1 MAIVQCENQHY
12 YDDEKFPECPHCVMQ
27 AKKGD
32 AGQESVTVALARES
46 REVENY
52 AVEYIKQSSPKVYIH
67 VEPAQEQQKEASTG
81 EKPGVPRCVAGWLVC
96 VREAEYGSGFPLY
109 AGFNRIGRASGNDII
124 LNDPQ
129 ASREEHCSVIYEEK
143 RNVFYLFPKDGNLT
157 YLGEELAGQAQEIR
171 HGQIIT
177 IGGTQLQFV
186 AFCMGETKW
195 EKNR

>member
-12 YDDEKFPECPHCVMQ
+12 YDDEKFPQCPHCAMQ

-52 AVEYIKQSSPKVYIH
+52 AIEYIKKSSPKVH
-67 VEPAQEQQKEASTG
+67 VHAEPAWEQQEDAGVKEQQGNT
-81 EKPGVPRCVAGWLVC
+81 RCVAGWLVC
-96 VREAEYGSGFPLY
+96 IEGEEYGCGFPLY
-109 AGFNRIGRASGNDII
+109 AGFNRIGRADGNDII
-124 LNDPQ
+124 LKDPQ
-129 ASREEHCSVIYEEK
+129 ASREEHCSVIYEERK
-143 RNVFYLFPKDGNLT
+143 NVFYLFPKDGNLT

-177 IGGTQLQFV
+177 IGGTRLQFV
-186 AFCMGETKW
+186 AFCMGETRW
-195 EKNR
+195 ERNR